1 MSAARTKYYFKYAA
15 VRAEMLWKSRKKAN
29 VTIAAQGFTL
39 LEVLVSVL
47 ILSVAY
53 VAVLQNFSQSM
64 ANIFR
69 LDKGRALGLQ
79 EFLAFERQLA
89 EAEQEGAA
97 SLDGETLVR
106 GQKFYLKKIFSR
118 NGRLETVRLEKI

>member
-1 MSAARTKYYFKYAA
+1 
-15 VRAEMLWKSRKKAN
+15 MLWKSRKKAN